1 MTNDLAIQVQ
11 GVSKKYCRSLK
22 RTLVYGVRDV
32 ARDLFGITPASSE
45 PRRDE
50 FWALNDVS
58 FEVKRGECLGL
69 IGANGAGKSTLLK
82 LLNGVILPD
91 RGTIQVHGRVGAL
104 LELGA
109 GFHPMLSGRE
119 NIHLNGAIL
128 GLSKD
133 EIDDKFDAIVDFAEL
148 WEFIDSPVKYYSSGM
163 YVRLGFAV
171 AVHAE
176 PEILLID
183 EALAVGD
190 VLFQAKCFAK
200 LRDFKEKGATIIFVT
215 HSLDLVT
222 SHCSRAILLDK
233 GMLAR
238 EGSPKSVI
246 DQYNRLMSQ
255 RGGTVGE
262 VANNAKRG
270 LSQLSRSKRIEWHGL
285 FCINPNEDRYGT
297 KKAEILEAGI
307 FTVGHQ
313 PAQTLQ
319 QNQEYLIKVKVQ
331 HHDDMAAGIVAYT
344 IKDPKGT
351 ILCGTNTLIQR
362 IDMGVM
368 GKNDVVVVTFR
379 QRLRLNSGE
388 YLLCVGVA
396 AYEGGEY
403 VVYDRRF
410 DYLPFQV
417 VSDEICVGL
426 FDVES
431 VIEWARGN

>member
-32 ARDLFGITPASSE
+32 ARDVFGTTPASSE
-45 PRRDE
+45 LRRDE
-50 FWALNDVS
+50 FWALDDVS
-58 FEVKRGECLGL
+58 FEIKRGECLGL

-91 RGTIQVHGRVGAL
+91 KGTITAHGRVGGL

-119 NIHLNGAIL
+119 NIHLSGAIL
-128 GLSKD
+128 GLSKK
-133 EIDDKFDAIVDFAEL
+133 EIEDKFGAIVEFSGLKD
-148 WEFIDSPVKYYSSGM
+148 FIDSPVKYYSSGM

-171 AVHAE
+171 AVHAK
-176 PEILLID
+176 PDIFLVD

-222 SHCSRAILLDK
+222 AHCSRAILLDK
-233 GMLAR
+233 GMLASD
-238 EGSPKSVI
+238 GSPKSVI
-246 DQYNRLMSQ
+246 DRYNRLMSQ
-255 RGGTVGE
+255 RGGVIGE
-262 VANNAKRG
+262 PTNNAKRAI
-270 LSQLSRSKRIEWHGL
+270 SQLSRSKRIEWHGL

-307 FTVGHQ
+307 FTTDHQ

-331 HHDDMAAGIVAYT
+331 HHEDMPAGIVAHT

-351 ILCGTNTLIQR
+351 VLCGTNTLFQR
-362 IDMGVM
+362 MDMGLM

-379 QRLRLNSGE
+379 QRVRLNPGE
-388 YLLCVGVA
+388 YLLCFGVG

-417 VSDEICVGL
+417 VGNEPRVGL
-426 FDVES
+426 FDGES
-431 VIEWARGN
+431 AVEWARGN

>member
-1 MTNDLAIQVQ
+1 MEL
-11 GVSKKYCRSLK
+11 
-22 RTLVYGVRDV
+22 
-32 ARDLFGITPASSE
+32 
-45 PRRDE
+45 RRDE

-91 RGTIQVHGRVGAL
+91 KGTIRVHGRVGAL

-176 PEILLID
+176 PDILLID

-200 LRDFKEKGATIIFVT
+200 LRDFKEKGTTIIFVT

-233 GMLAR
+233 GMLAG
-238 EGSPKSVI
+238 EGGPKSVI
-246 DQYNRLMSQ
+246 DRYNRLMSE
-255 RGGTVGE
+255 RDGVIGE
-262 VANNAKRG
+262 AANNGKRA
-270 LSQLSRSKRIEWHGL
+270 LSQLSRSKKLSGMDSFALI
-285 FCINPNEDRYGT
+285 PT
-297 KKAEILEAGI
+297 KTGMGQKQAEVLEAGI
-307 FTVGHQ
+307 FTTDNQ

-331 HHDDMAAGIVAYT
+331 YHEDMPAGIVAQT

-351 ILCGTNTLIQR
+351 VLCGTNTLFQR
-362 IDMGVM
+362 IDMGLM
-368 GKNDVVVVTFR
+368 GKDDVVVVSFR
-379 QRLRLNSGE
+379 QRIRLNAGE
-388 YLLCVGVA
+388 YLLCVGVF
-396 AYEGGEY
+396 
-403 VVYDRRF
+403 R
-410 DYLPFQV
+410 L
-417 VSDEICVGL
+417 
-426 FDVES
+426 
-431 VIEWARGN
+431 

>member
-1 MTNDLAIQVQ
+1 MTNDIAIRVQ
-11 GVSKKYCRSLK
+11 GVGKKYCRSLR
-22 RTLVYGVRDV
+22 RTLAYGVQDV
-32 ARDLFGITPASSE
+32 TRDLFGITSE
-45 PRRDE
+45 PTALRHDE

-82 LLNGVILPD
+82 LPNGVILPD
-91 RGTIQVHGRVGAL
+91 KGTITVHGRVGGL

-176 PEILLID
+176 PDILLID

-190 VLFQAKCFAK
+190 VLFQAKCFAR
-200 LRDFKEKGATIIFVT
+200 LREFKEKGATIIFVT

-233 GMLAR
+233 GMLAG

-246 DQYNRLMSQ
+246 DRYNRLMSQ
-255 RGGTVGE
+255 RGGVVGE

-270 LSQLSRSKRIEWHGL
+270 LSEVSRSKRIEWHGL

-307 FTVGHQ
+307 FTTDHQ

-331 HHDDMAAGIVAYT
+331 HHEDMPAGIVAHT

-351 ILCGTNTLIQR
+351 ILCGTNTLFQR
-362 IDMGVM
+362 IDMGLM

-379 QRLRLNSGE
+379 QRVRLNPGE

-403 VVYDRRF
+403 VVFDRRF
-410 DYLPFQV
+410 DYLAFQV
-417 VSDEICVGL
+417 ISDAPRVGL
-426 FDVES
+426 FDPES
-431 VIEWARGN
+431 DIEWARCT

>member
-1 MTNDLAIQVQ
+1 MTNDVAIQVQ
-11 GVSKKYCRSLK
+11 GVGKKYCRSLR
-22 RTLVYGVRDV
+22 RTLVYGVQDV
-32 ARDLFGITPASSE
+32 TRDLFGITSE
-45 PRRDE
+45 PTELRHDE

-82 LLNGVILPD
+82 LPNGVILPD
-91 RGTIQVHGRVGAL
+91 KGTITVHGRVGGL

-119 NIHLNGAIL
+119 NIHLSGAIL

-176 PEILLID
+176 PNILLID

-190 VLFQAKCFAK
+190 VLFQAKCFSK
-200 LRDFKEKGATIIFVT
+200 LRESKEKGATIIFVT

-233 GMLAR
+233 GRLAG

-246 DQYNRLMSQ
+246 DRYNRLMSQ
-255 RGGTVGE
+255 RGGAVGE
-262 VANNAKRG
+262 VANNTKGG

-285 FCINPNEDRYGT
+285 FSINTNEDRYGT

-307 FTVGHQ
+307 FTIDHQ

-331 HHDDMAAGIVAYT
+331 HHEDMPAGIVAHT

-351 ILCGTNTLIQR
+351 VLCGTNTFFQS
-362 IDMGVM
+362 IDMGLM

-379 QRLRLNSGE
+379 QRVRLNPGE

-403 VVYDRRF
+403 VVFDRRF
-410 DYLPFQV
+410 DYLAFQV
-417 VSDEICVGL
+417 ISDAQRVGL
-426 FDVES
+426 FDPES
-431 VIEWARGN
+431 DIEWARCN